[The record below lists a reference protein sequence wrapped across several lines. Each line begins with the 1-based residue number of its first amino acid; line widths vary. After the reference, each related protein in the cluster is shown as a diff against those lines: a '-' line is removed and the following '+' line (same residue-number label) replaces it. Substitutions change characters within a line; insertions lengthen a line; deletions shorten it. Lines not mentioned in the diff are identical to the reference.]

1 MYRRVLIP
9 LDGSERAEAILP
21 FAAEVAGPLDA
32 ELLLLRVVEPISPVV
47 AVAGTGVASL
57 DVLEMREMEAR
68 QYLAA
73 LAERLEAK
81 AIRVRTVVRLGWPA
95 TEIPAVAV
103 REGVD
108 LIAMSTHGRTGLDR
122 VLFGS
127 VAEAV
132 LRAAPVPVL
141 MIRAKAGQAAAVPGR
156 A

>member
-1 MYRRVLIP
+1 MFRRVLIP
-9 LDGSERAEAILP
+9 LDGSERAEAILA

-32 ELLLLRVVEPISPVV
+32 ELLLLRVVEPISPAV
-47 AVAGTGVASL
+47 AVAEAGVVSAG
-57 DVLEMREMEAR
+57 VLEMREREAR

-81 AIRVRTVVRLGWPA
+81 GLRVRMLVRLGWPA
-95 TEIPAVAV
+95 AEIPAVAA
-103 REGVD
+103 REGAD